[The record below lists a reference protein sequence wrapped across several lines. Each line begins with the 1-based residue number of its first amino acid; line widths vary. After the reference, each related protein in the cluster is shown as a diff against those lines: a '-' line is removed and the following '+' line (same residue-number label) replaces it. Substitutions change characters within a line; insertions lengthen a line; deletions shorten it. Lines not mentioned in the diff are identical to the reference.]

1 MNGTTFSILIIK
13 KKTNLI
19 LLVDILPPYLNQ
31 YTQYKYFIG
40 TNTITITGKGLIH
53 NRSFIF
59 FFYTLV

>member
-40 TNTITITGKGLIH
+40 TNTITIIIKDLVNIIKYIC
-53 NRSFIF
+53 NVYIIF
-59 FFYTLV
+59 